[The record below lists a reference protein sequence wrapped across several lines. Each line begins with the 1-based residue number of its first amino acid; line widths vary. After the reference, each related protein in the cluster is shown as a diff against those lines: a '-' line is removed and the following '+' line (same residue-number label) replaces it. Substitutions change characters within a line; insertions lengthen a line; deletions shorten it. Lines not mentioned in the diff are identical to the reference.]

1 MKKVTLLLMCAVLV
15 FCMFG
20 CAQKPDSAP
29 AEETPAAEETPSE
42 APTDSSEAPAPEDI
56 KLAYACWNL
65 TNEWF
70 ISLVTGFEDACEE
83 LGVEAVITD
92 SQYTIEKQLNDIE
105 NLMNSGVNGIAFCAV
120 DETAT
125 HDMVEQAKEQGVVI
139 ASTAQTQSN
148 ANFMYA
154 LNEYDYGYIIGSNA
168 AEWVNEQLGGEGTY
182 VLLSKDNIDTTI
194 ARGDGI
200 EDALKEKCPNL
211 VQVARQAADTA
222 ETAYSIVETVLQT
235 NPDINLVV
243 GTEDSCVI
251 GGYRAMQA
259 AGAIGDDRACFSG
272 DATSEILAAM
282 EEEDSIYRGTV
293 DLIPYDCGYDTAM
306 KMYEF
311 AINGV
316 SEEPEWL
323 WFDPIPVTREQ
334 YLNGEYVPKG

>member
-1 MKKVTLLLMCAVLV
+1 MKRVILLVLGGLLMFSLFAC
-15 FCMFG
+15 
-20 CAQKPDSAP
+20 
-29 AEETPAAEETPSE
+29 TPAAEEATS
-42 APTDSSEAPAPEDI
+42 DSSETVNEESEAVDEESDDVAQEEI

-70 ISLVTGFEDACEE
+70 ISLVKGFQDACDE

-92 SQYTIEKQLNDIE
+92 SQYTIENQLSDIE
-105 NLMNSGVNGIAFCAV
+105 NLMNSGVSGIAFCAV
-120 DETAT
+120 DEAAT
-125 HDMVEQAKEQGVVI
+125 HDIVEQAKESGIVI
-139 ASTAQTQSN
+139 ASTAQTQTN

-154 LNEYDYGYIIGSNA
+154 LDEYDYGYIIGTNA
-168 AEWVNEQLGGEGTY
+168 AQWVNEQLDGEGTY

-200 EDALKEKCPNL
+200 EDALKDLCPNL

-251 GGYRAMQA
+251 GGYRAMIA
-259 AGAIGDDRACFSG
+259 YGAIGEDRACFSG

-293 DLIPYDCGYDTAM
+293 DLVPYDCGYDVAM

-311 AINGV
+311 VINGTP
-316 SEEPEWL
+316 EEPEWL
-323 WFDPIPVTREQ
+323 WFNPTPVTQEQ
-334 YLNGEYVPKG
+334 YLSGEYVPKG